1 MANVVVMGFFF
12 FFFLCVCVCG
22 VGEVY
27 CGRGGGDG

>member
-12 FFFLCVCVCG
+12 FFFVCVCVCG